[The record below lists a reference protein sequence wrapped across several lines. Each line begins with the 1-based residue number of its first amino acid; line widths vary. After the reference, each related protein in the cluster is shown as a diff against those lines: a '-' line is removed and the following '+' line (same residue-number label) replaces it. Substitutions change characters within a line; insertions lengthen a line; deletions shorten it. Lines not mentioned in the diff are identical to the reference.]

1 MSEALLKKLQFKEA
15 AHVLA
20 LGVPEAFEDL
30 LGAIS
35 AEVHR
40 ERGEPD
46 CYGMVLAFVASVADA
61 KTLLGPAAEAV
72 CAGGLL
78 WVAYPKKSSKRYTS
92 DVTRDNHEA
101 WKPLAQRGFEPV
113 RQIALDD
120 DWSALRFKPVEDIET
135 FTRSFAMSEEGKKRS
150 EG

>member
-1 MSEALLKKLQFKEA
+1 MSEGLLKKLQYKEA

-20 LGVPEAFEDL
+20 LSVPDAFESL
-30 LGAIS
+30 LEAIP

-46 CYGMVLAFVASVADA
+46 CYGTVLAFVASVAEA

-72 CAGGLL
+72 CAAGLL

-92 DVTRDNHEA
+92 DVTRDNLEA
-101 WKPLAQRGFEPV
+101 WAPLAQRGFEPV

-120 DWSALRFKPVEDIET
+120 DWSALRFKPVGDIGS
-135 FTRSFAMSEEGKKRS
+135 FTRSFAMSEEGKKRTK
-150 EG
+150 G